1 MTIRRQFI
9 AGASC
14 PECQQQDKIQRV
26 IDGDDMWME
35 CVSCGM
41 RKDLDAAPVGNAE
54 AAALATAITLKPA
67 GTKKSRPDNE

>member
-1 MTIRRQFI
+1 MTIKRQFI

-26 IDGDDMWME
+26 IDGDSMWME

-41 RKDLDAAPVGNAE
+41 RKDLDAAPEGNAE
-54 AAALATAITLKPA
+54 AAALATAITLKPSPR
-67 GTKKSRPDNE
+67 TKNE